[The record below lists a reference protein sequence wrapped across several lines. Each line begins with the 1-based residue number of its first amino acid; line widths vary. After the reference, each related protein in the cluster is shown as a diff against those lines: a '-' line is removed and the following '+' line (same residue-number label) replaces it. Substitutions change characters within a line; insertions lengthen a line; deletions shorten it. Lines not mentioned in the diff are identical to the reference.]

1 MKLDNNPKNPDDSES
16 GWKEDQPMTTS
27 TPLTQGILG
36 QQGSFG
42 QGFAPFGN
50 EQSLG
55 MPQQPNFGQYGQ
67 YTNPF
72 TQQWYGG
79 SSGQQVPFGA
89 GQQHH
94 LQQAVQQ
101 AATQILPYVQQAIMP
116 HVAAQAVALVGQ
128 QVQQQVPQI
137 VAQILLGQQGQSA
150 WQQAAGHRPF

>member
-1 MKLDNNPKNPDDSES
+1 
-16 GWKEDQPMTTS
+16 MTTS
-27 TPLTQGILG
+27 TPLTSQGIYG

-42 QGFAPFGN
+42 QGFAPLGI

-55 MPQQPNFGQYGQ
+55 MPQQQAFGQFGQYT
-67 YTNPF
+67 YPF

-79 SSGQQVPFGA
+79 PYGQQMPFGI

-101 AATQILPYVQQAIMP
+101 AAIQILPYVQQVIMP
-116 HVAAQAVALVGQ
+116 QVTAQTVALVS
-128 QVQQQVPQI
+128 QQVPQI
-137 VAQILLGQQGQSA
+137 VAQFVLPYLTGQQGQP

>member
-1 MKLDNNPKNPDDSES
+1 
-16 GWKEDQPMTTS
+16 MTTS
-27 TPLTQGILG
+27 TPLTSQGIYG

-42 QGFAPFGN
+42 QGYSPLGI

-55 MPQQPNFGQYGQ
+55 MPQQSAFGQLGQ
-67 YTNPF
+67 YTYPYTNPF

-79 SSGQQVPFGA
+79 LSGQQMPFGT

-101 AATQILPYVQQAIMP
+101 AAIQILPYVQQVIMP
-116 HVAAQAVALVGQ
+116 QVTAQAVALVGQ
-128 QVQQQVPQI
+128 QIQQQVPQI
-137 VAQILLGQQGQSA
+137 VAQFVLPYLTGQQGQP